1 MGGLAIYLVLCL
13 TFFKEIFTLNYF
25 VLYKVNYKQAR
36 RMSKQAMKRH
46 VLLMMIGV
54 ISLNLAIAGAAGRCI
69 CSGNLEGCT

>member
-13 TFFKEIFTLNYF
+13 TFFKEIYTLIYF

-54 ISLNLAIAGAAGRCI
+54 ISLNLAIAVIAVL
-69 CSGNLEGCT
+69 LEGAFAA